1 MFLRVSLNVLSF
13 FELRIFVRLS
23 NVPPKDLRCR
33 LNVSASLW
41 REEQRESMVE
51 RGLVVVIRE
60 WELLLL
66 TVLILKIKIKN
77 FTTYL

>member
-1 MFLRVSLNVLSF
+1 MLSF
-13 FELRIFVRLS
+13 LELRIFVRLS
-23 NVPPKDLRCR
+23 KVPPKDLRCR
-33 LNVSASLW
+33 LNVYGSLW
-41 REEQRESMVE
+41 REEQRESIVE